1 MEIEKDI
8 KEMGTFT
15 KNDTIKKCYL
25 DKLLL
30 FDPGLNLQLLLLNKY
45 VIR

>member
-15 KNDTIKKCYL
+15 KNDIIKKCFL

-30 FDPGLNLQLLLLNKY
+30 FGPGLNL
-45 VIR
+45 